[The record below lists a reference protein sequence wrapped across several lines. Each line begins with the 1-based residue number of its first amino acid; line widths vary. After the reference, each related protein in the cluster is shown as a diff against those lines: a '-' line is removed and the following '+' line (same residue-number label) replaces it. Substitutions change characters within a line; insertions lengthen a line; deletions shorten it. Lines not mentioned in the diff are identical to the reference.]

1 MKKTNKILVIVVL
14 IGFMLVN
21 LGNKTTVAVGEPD
34 LLKIASVL
42 QDENILINEWSL
54 HAREKMEMLDK
65 VKEIKDYT
73 EELKQQFPD
82 WDWSEQSKEGH
93 FEAVAIFEHG
103 SETETIKILST
114 PIKGHFQTYVIYEVK
129 GQGWDQK
136 AEESFSK
143 RMTNRITDIFR
154 GNATTFSCIKGE
166 FNDKIDKTLPLEIKH
181 LLAVFKAKEVEAL
194 EEDAFI
200 SSSAYS
206 TMFSE
211 SVEAGEKEINLQLGI
226 RNQGMGGKTTI
237 VVGTPIITIEY

>member
-1 MKKTNKILVIVVL
+1 MKKTKKIFAIVVL

-21 LGNKTTVAVGEPD
+21 LGNKTTVADGELD

-42 QDENILINEWSL
+42 QDENILISEWSL
-54 HAREKMEMLDK
+54 HAREKMEMLDEA
-65 VKEIKDYT
+65 EIKKYT
-73 EELKQQFPD
+73 EELQQQFPN
-82 WDWSEQSKEGH
+82 WEWSVQSSVGH
-93 FEAVAIFEHG
+93 SEAVAVLKHE
-103 SETETIKILST
+103 SKTETIKILST
-114 PIKGHFQTYVIYEVK
+114 PIKDQYQTYVIYEVK
-129 GQGWDQK
+129 GQGWNQK
-136 AEESFSK
+136 VEENLPN
-143 RMTNRITDIFR
+143 RIADRITDIFR

-194 EEDAFI
+194 KEDAFI

-211 SVEAGEKEINLQLGI
+211 SVEAGEKEMNVQLGI

>member
-1 MKKTNKILVIVVL
+1 MKRILVIVVL

-21 LGNKTTVAVGEPD
+21 LGNKTTVADGELD

-42 QDENILINEWSL
+42 QDENILISEWSL
-54 HAREKMEMLDK
+54 HAREKMEMLNK

-73 EELKQQFPD
+73 EELKQQFSD
-82 WDWSEQSKEGH
+82 WEWSVQSSDGH
-93 FEAVAIFEHG
+93 FEAVAVLKRK
-103 SETETIKILST
+103 SEMETIKILST
-114 PIKGHFQTYVIYEVK
+114 PIKDQYQTYVIYEVK

-136 AEESFSK
+136 TEESVSK
-143 RMTNRITDIFR
+143 RTGNRITDIFR
-154 GNATTFSCIKGE
+154 GKATTFSCIKGE

-181 LLAVFKAKEVEAL
+181 LLSAFKAKEVEAL
-194 EEDAFI
+194 KEDAFI

-211 SVEAGEKEINLQLGI
+211 FVEAGEKEINLQLGI
-226 RNQGMGGKTTI
+226 RNQGLGGKTTI

>member
-1 MKKTNKILVIVVL
+1 MKKTKKILIIVVF
-14 IGFMLVN
+14 IGFILANV
-21 LGNKTTVAVGEPD
+21 GNKTTVADGELD
-34 LLKIASVL
+34 LLKIASAL
-42 QDENILINEWSL
+42 QDENILITEWSL

-65 VKEIKDYT
+65 VEKIKDYT
-73 EELKQQFPD
+73 EELKQRFPD
-82 WDWSEQSKEGH
+82 WEWSVQASEGH
-93 FEAVAIFEHG
+93 LEAVAVLNHG

-114 PIKGHFQTYVIYEVK
+114 PIKDQFQTYVIYEAK

-136 AEESFSK
+136 VEQTLSK
-143 RMTNRITDIFR
+143 RMANRITDIFR

-166 FNDKIDKTLPLEIKH
+166 FNDKMDRTLPLEIKR
-181 LLAVFKAKEVEAL
+181 LLTVFKAKEVEAL
-194 EEDAFI
+194 KEDAFI

-211 SVEAGEKEINLQLGI
+211 SVEAGKEEMNLQLGI

>member
-1 MKKTNKILVIVVL
+1 MKKTKKIFAIVVL

-21 LGNKTTVAVGEPD
+21 LGNKTTVADGELD

-42 QDENILINEWSL
+42 QDENILISEWSL
-54 HAREKMEMLDK
+54 HAREKMEMLDEA
-65 VKEIKDYT
+65 EIKEYT
-73 EELKQQFPD
+73 KELQQQFPN
-82 WDWSEQSKEGH
+82 WEWSVQSSVGH
-93 FEAVAIFEHG
+93 SEAVAVLKHG
-103 SETETIKILST
+103 NKTETIKILST
-114 PIKGHFQTYVIYEVK
+114 PIKDQYQTYVIYEVK
-129 GQGWDQK
+129 GQGWNQK
-136 AEESFSK
+136 VQENLPK
-143 RMTNRITDIFR
+143 RIADRITDIFR

-194 EEDAFI
+194 KEDAFI

-211 SVEAGEKEINLQLGI
+211 SVEAGEKEMNVQLGI

>member
-1 MKKTNKILVIVVL
+1 MKKTKKIFAIVVL

-21 LGNKTTVAVGEPD
+21 LGNKTTVADGELD

-42 QDENILINEWSL
+42 QDENILISEWSL
-54 HAREKMEMLDK
+54 HAREKMEMLDEA
-65 VKEIKDYT
+65 EIKEYT
-73 EELKQQFPD
+73 KELQQQFPN
-82 WDWSEQSKEGH
+82 WEWSVQSSVGH
-93 FEAVAIFEHG
+93 SEAVAVLKHG
-103 SETETIKILST
+103 NKTETIKILST
-114 PIKGHFQTYVIYEVK
+114 PIKDQYQTYVIYEVK
-129 GQGWDQK
+129 GQGWNQK
-136 AEESFSK
+136 VQKNLPK
-143 RMTNRITDIFR
+143 RIADRITDIFR

-194 EEDAFI
+194 KEDAFI

-211 SVEAGEKEINLQLGI
+211 SVEAGEKEMNVQLGI

>member
-1 MKKTNKILVIVVL
+1 MKKTKKILAIVVL

-21 LGNKTTVAVGEPD
+21 LGNKTTVAVGELD

-42 QDENILINEWSL
+42 QDENILITEWSL

-65 VKEIKDYT
+65 VEIKDYT
-73 EELKQQFPD
+73 KELKQQFPN
-82 WDWSEQSKEGH
+82 WEWSVQTSKGH
-93 FEAVAIFEHG
+93 SEAVAVLKHG

-114 PIKGHFQTYVIYEVK
+114 PIKDHFQTYVIYEVK

-136 AEESFSK
+136 AEESLSK
-143 RMTNRITDIFR
+143 RMTDRITDIFR

-194 EEDAFI
+194 KEDAFI
-200 SSSAYS
+200 ASSAYS

-211 SVEAGEKEINLQLGI
+211 SVEAGEKEMNVQLGI